1 MQNLLPD
8 CNSCLSL
15 VWSLMMYLFLQT
27 VHNTIG
33 VITNSPNNMIDY
45 GLFFVGQKMVLF
57 ASDNVFM

>member
-1 MQNLLPD
+1 
-8 CNSCLSL
+8 
-15 VWSLMMYLFLQT
+15 MMYLFLET

-33 VITNSPNNMIDY
+33 VITNSPYNMIDY

>member
-1 MQNLLPD
+1 
-8 CNSCLSL
+8 
-15 VWSLMMYLFLQT
+15 MMYLFLQT